1 MARYFLQVIYVLAFL
16 LFISAKTLPAKEI
29 TLSWEPSPSSGV
41 TGYKVYYQGGS
52 NVAPLTG
59 TGAYLNGTQ
68 VDSPVDVGNVLT
80 VTLTGL
86 DDDPLY
92 SFAVTAYNDSTE
104 SAYSTIVTEE
114 PAGGVV
120 SDGDGAADEPQY
132 SAPVLNS
139 VQANGSDFILQWSLP
154 SGSETPSGGYD
165 IYIDG
170 TDTNS
175 TYNTSL
181 QTATVSGLSNG
192 THCFQI
198 EARYVQLDPRQFS
211 YSSEVC
217 ADSSIPDSDSDND
230 GSSSSTTSSEDQI
243 EAGRVDIGSSWQTV
257 TLNNIFSD
265 PVVLVG
271 PPTYRDAE
279 AGLVRI
285 RNVQSSSFEIQFS
298 EWTYADGAHSTENVP
313 YLVLESGRHEMSDG
327 SVWEAGSFYLGDSG
341 VMNGQNYL
349 QGFSGAP
356 RLLLTVQTC
365 DDSAKPVVARA
376 RNVDSYGF
384 DAGLFTQESLMGS
397 HGQEAVGYLAV
408 WKSDGSGTVTVNGST
423 QSYELSEIVVGST
436 FVAVDES
443 AVKLEEEQSADAEV
457 SHVSEQVAVVQVG
470 ESLFMQAISCE
481 EMDTV
486 TLRVSEDGAQT
497 PAGGDSIGVRRAGS
511 FLLTANTPPS
521 VAETVFSFGFA
532 DVQPGDT
539 VFSGDWNG
547 DGVDTVG
554 MWRNNTIY
562 LRNSNSTGSADIV
575 FSFGRA
581 TDQIIVGDWD
591 GDGID
596 TVGYKRDN

>member
-1 MARYFLQVIYVLAFL
+1 MKWVEW
-16 LFISAKTLPAKEI
+16 ISAA
-29 TLSWEPSPSSGV
+29 
-41 TGYKVYYQGGS
+41 
-52 NVAPLTG
+52 
-59 TGAYLNGTQ
+59 
-68 VDSPVDVGNVLT
+68 
-80 VTLTGL
+80 
-86 DDDPLY
+86 
-92 SFAVTAYNDSTE
+92 
-104 SAYSTIVTEE
+104 
-114 PAGGVV
+114 
-120 SDGDGAADEPQY
+120 
-132 SAPVLNS
+132 
-139 VQANGSDFILQWSLP
+139 
-154 SGSETPSGGYD
+154 
-165 IYIDG
+165 
-170 TDTNS
+170 
-175 TYNTSL
+175 
-181 QTATVSGLSNG
+181 
-192 THCFQI
+192 
-198 EARYVQLDPRQFS
+198 
-211 YSSEVC
+211 
-217 ADSSIPDSDSDND
+217 
-230 GSSSSTTSSEDQI
+230 
-243 EAGRVDIGSSWQTV
+243 SWQTV
-257 TLNNIFSD
+257 TLNNTFSD

-285 RNVQSSSFEIQFS
+285 RNVQSNSFDIQFS

-349 QGFSGAP
+349 QGFSGLP
-356 RLLLTVQTC
+356 SLLLTVQTC
-365 DDSAKPVVARA
+365 DDSTKPVVARA

-384 DAGLFTQESLMGS
+384 DAGLFTQESLVGS
-397 HGQEAVGYLAV
+397 HAQEAVGYLAV

-423 QSYELSEIVVGST
+423 QSYELSEIAVGST

-457 SHVSEQVAVVQVG
+457 SHVSEQVAMVRVG
-470 ESLFMQAISCE
+470 DSLFMQTISCE

-486 TLRVSEDGAQT
+486 TLRVSEDGVQT
-497 PAGGDSIGVRRAGS
+497 ASEGDSIGVRRAGS
-511 FLLTANTPPS
+511 FLLTDNTPPS

-532 DVQPGDT
+532 DVQPDDT

-575 FSFGRA
+575 FSFGQA

-596 TVGYKRDN
+596 TVGYKRDNKFYLKNTNSAGDSDIAFIYGFKRPRTTDIAMAGDWDGDGVDSVGIRRGNYYYLRDSNSTGWPNYMFAFGSVTDQIVVGDWDGDGSDSIGLKRGTEYFLKNRNDSSPADTSFTFGAAEDAPIAGKW